1 VQDPDA
7 FVLMERGPCG
17 RSVPMLNVGLTGGIA
32 TGKST
37 VVRMLVKR
45 GARVIDHDG
54 LVHALQEPGQSV
66 WKRIIETFGRDI
78 LDADERIDRKKLG
91 ALVFDNEPRRK
102 VLEGIVH
109 PAVLE
114 EAQRQRDEIGRQ
126 DRQAIVLSDIPLL
139 LEVGMQECF
148 DLILLVYAPPE
159 VQIRRLM
166 KRNNLSREEALSRL
180 KSQMPIDEKPKFADL
195 VIRNDGTMRELEKRA
210 DEVWQELL
218 AREKKKRLQVTGN
231 R

>member
-1 VQDPDA
+1 
-7 FVLMERGPCG
+7 
-17 RSVPMLNVGLTGGIA
+17 MLNVGLTGGIA

-54 LVHALQEPGQSV
+54 LVHTLQEPGQSV

-91 ALVFDNEPRRK
+91 ALVFDNEERRK
-102 VLEGIVH
+102 VLEGLVH

-114 EAQRQRDEIGRQ
+114 EAQRRRDEIAHE

-139 LEVGMQECF
+139 LEVGMQDLF
-148 DLILLVYAPPE
+148 DLILLVYSPPE
-159 VQIRRLM
+159 VQILRVM
-166 KRNNLSREEALSRL
+166 KRNSLSREEALSRL
-180 KSQMPIDEKPKFADL
+180 KSQMPIGEKLNFADL
-195 VIRNDGTMRELEKRA
+195 VIRNDGTMRDLEKRV
-210 DEVWQELL
+210 DEVWQELVL
-218 AREKKKRLQVTGN
+218 RERAKRVEGSGSRVQGSETPD
-231 R
+231 

>member
-1 VQDPDA
+1 
-7 FVLMERGPCG
+7 
-17 RSVPMLNVGLTGGIA
+17 MLNVGLTGGIA

-54 LVHALQEPGQSV
+54 LVHTLQEPGQPV
-66 WKRIIETFGRDI
+66 WKRIVETFGRDI
-78 LDADERIDRKKLG
+78 LDAAERIDRKKLG
-91 ALVFDNEPRRK
+91 SLVFDNEQRRK

-114 EAQRQRDEIGRQ
+114 EAQRQRDRIGKE
-126 DRQAIVLSDIPLL
+126 DEQAIVLSDIPLL
-139 LEVGMQECF
+139 FEVGMKECF

-159 VQIRRLM
+159 VQIRRVM

-195 VIRNDGTMRELEKRA
+195 IIRNDGTMRELEKRA
-210 DEVWQELL
+210 DEVWQELVL
-218 AREKKKRLQVTGN
+218 RERAKRHKGTFN
-231 R
+231 S

>member
-1 VQDPDA
+1 
-7 FVLMERGPCG
+7 
-17 RSVPMLNVGLTGGIA
+17 MLNVGLTGGIA

-54 LVHALQEPGQSV
+54 LVHTLQEPGQPV
-66 WKRIIETFGRDI
+66 WKRIVETFGRDI
-78 LDADERIDRKKLG
+78 LDPEDRIDRKKLG
-91 ALVFDNEPRRK
+91 ALVFDNEGRRK

-114 EAQRQRDEIGRQ
+114 EAQRRRDAIAHE
-126 DRQAIVLSDIPLL
+126 DRKAIVLSDIPLL
-139 LEVGMQECF
+139 LEVGMRDLF
-148 DLILLVYAPPE
+148 DLILLIYAPPDI
-159 VQIRRLM
+159 QIRRVM

-180 KSQMPIDEKPKFADL
+180 KSQMPIDEKLKFADL
-195 VIRNDGTMRELEKRA
+195 AIRNDGTMRDLEKRV

-218 AREKKKRLQVTGN
+218 ARERQKRVQGPGSRV
-231 R
+231 

>member
-1 VQDPDA
+1 
-7 FVLMERGPCG
+7 
-17 RSVPMLNVGLTGGIA
+17 MLNVGLTGGIA

-54 LVHALQEPGQSV
+54 LVHTLQEPGQPV
-66 WKRIIETFGRDI
+66 WKRIVETFGRDI

-91 ALVFDNEPRRK
+91 ALVFDNEGRRK

-114 EAQRQRDEIGRQ
+114 EAQRQRDRIGKE
-126 DRQAIVLSDIPLL
+126 DEQAIVLSDIPLL

-159 VQIRRLM
+159 VQIQRVM
-166 KRNNLSREEALSRL
+166 KRNKMTREEAQARL
-180 KSQMPIDEKPKFADL
+180 KAQMPIDEKPKFADL

-210 DEVWQELL
+210 DEVWGELL
-218 AREKKKRLQVTGN
+218 SRERQKRNEENPPLSPFCKGG
-231 R
+231 